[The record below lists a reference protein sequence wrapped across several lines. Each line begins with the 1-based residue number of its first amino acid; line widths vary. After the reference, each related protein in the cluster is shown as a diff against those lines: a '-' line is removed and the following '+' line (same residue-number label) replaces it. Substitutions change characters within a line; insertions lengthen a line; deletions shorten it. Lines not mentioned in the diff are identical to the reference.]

1 MATFAPI
8 RVAEID
14 LPTRFGDFHLAL
26 YESSAGKEHLA
37 LSVGT
42 LDDREPVLTRLHS
55 ECLTGDVF
63 GSHRCDCGE
72 QLEYAMARLQSEGRG
87 VLLYL
92 RQEGRGIG
100 LLNKIRAYAIQDQG
114 YDTVEA
120 NHRLGFPADLR
131 QYDEAA
137 MMLRDLGVTRVRL
150 LTNNPDKIA
159 GLERHDIEVVERV
172 PVEMSPKPSNLRYL
186 QAKREKLGHLLTP
199 PDQRIEIALD

>member
-1 MATFAPI
+1 MATLAPK

-14 LPTRFGDFHLAL
+14 LPTRFGEFHLAL
-26 YESSAGKEHLA
+26 YQSPAGKEHLT
-37 LSVGT
+37 LTVGPF
-42 LDDREPVLTRLHS
+42 DDGEPVLARLHS
-55 ECLTGDVF
+55 ECLTGDIF

-72 QLEYAMARLQSEGRG
+72 QLEYSMALLQSEGRG

-137 MMLRDLGVTRVRL
+137 LILCDLGATRVRL
-150 LTNNPDKIA
+150 LTNNPDKVA
-159 GLERHDIEVVERV
+159 GLEQHGIEVVERV
-172 PVEMSPKPSNLRYL
+172 PLEVPPKPSNLRYL
-186 QAKREKLGHLLTP
+186 NTKREKLGHLLTP
-199 PDQRIEIALD
+199 SDQRIEIALD